1 MKLSYQIATPDIS
14 TPNLPSA
21 QGTLE
26 GNLDCIAEAGFEAVE
41 LSVRKPVELD
51 LDGIEKQIK
60 SRGLSVSMIHTAA
73 MGFQDKIWL
82 CHPVPEIRDVSYRRH
97 LDALDMAQRFGCGMV
112 IGSSRGNLCEDE
124 RRDDSLRWMRDALLG
139 LSDEAAS
146 RGARLYLEPLC
157 SHWINNVTT
166 AAEGVTLCRELDHEA
181 FVLMLDTYHM
191 NVDEASFTAPILESR
206 ELLGHMHIAENNRY
220 YPGGGHIPFGEIIG
234 ALRSIGYDGYL
245 TCQIVSKPD
254 IQTAARLAA
263 ENLRALIADG
273 AS

>member
-21 QGTLE
+21 QGTLG

-41 LSVRKPVELD
+41 LSVRKPAELD
-51 LDGIEKQIK
+51 LDGIEKQIN

-73 MGFQDKIWL
+73 MGFQDRIWL

-166 AAEGVTLCRELDHEA
+166 AAEGVALCRELDHEA

-191 NVDEASFTAPILESR
+191 NVDEASFTAPILESK

-263 ENLRALIADG
+263 ENLRALIEDE

>member
-26 GNLDCIAEAGFEAVE
+26 GNLDCIAEAGFCAVE
-41 LSVRKPVELD
+41 LSVRKPDELD
-51 LDGIEKQIK
+51 LGSIERQIK

-73 MGFQDKIWL
+73 MGFQDRIWL
-82 CHPVPEIRDVSYRRH
+82 CHPVPEIRQVSYRRH

-112 IGSSRGNLCEDE
+112 VGSSRGNLCEDA
-124 RRDDSLRWMRDALLG
+124 RREDSLRWMRDALLG
-139 LSDEAAS
+139 LADEAAA

-166 AAEGVTLCRELDHEA
+166 AAEGMALCRELGHEA
-181 FVLMLDTYHM
+181 LVLMLDTYHM
-191 NVDEASFTAPILESR
+191 NADEASFTAPILESG
-206 ELLGHMHIAENNRY
+206 ELLGHMHVAENNRY
-220 YPGGGHIPFGEIIG
+220 YPGGGHIPFDEVIG
-234 ALRSIGYDGYL
+234 ALRSIGYEGYL

-254 IQTAARLAA
+254 IRTAARLAA
-263 ENLRALIADG
+263 ENLRALIDVG

>member
-21 QGTLE
+21 QGTLGE
-26 GNLDCIAEAGFEAVE
+26 NLDCVAEAGFCGVE
-41 LSVRKPVELD
+41 LSVRKPAELD
-51 LDGIEKQIK
+51 LDEIEKQIN

-73 MGFQDKIWL
+73 MGFQDRIWL
-82 CHPVPEIRDVSYRRH
+82 CHPVPEIREVSYRRH

-112 IGSSRGNLCEDE
+112 VGSSRGNLCEDE
-124 RRDDSLRWMRDALLG
+124 RREDSLGWMRDALLG
-139 LSDEAAS
+139 LADEAAA

-166 AAEGVTLCRELDHEA
+166 AAEGAALCRELGHEA
-181 FVLMLDTYHM
+181 LVLMLDTYHM
-191 NVDEASFTAPILESR
+191 NADEASFTAPIVESG

-220 YPGGGHIPFGEIIG
+220 YPGGGHIPFGEVIG
-234 ALRSIGYDGYL
+234 ALRSIGYDGWL

-254 IQTAARLAA
+254 IRTAARLAA
-263 ENLRALIADG
+263 ENLRALLQDG

>member
-26 GNLDCIAEAGFEAVE
+26 RETSIASPRRVSSAVE
-41 LSVRKPVELD
+41 LSVRKPDELD
-51 LDGIEKQIK
+51 LDEIEKQIK

-73 MGFQDKIWL
+73 MGFQDRIWL
-82 CHPVPEIRDVSYRRH
+82 CHPVPEIRGVSWRRH

-124 RRDDSLRWMRDALLG
+124 RREDSLGWMRGALLG
-139 LSDEAAS
+139 LADEAAS

-166 AAEGVTLCRELDHEA
+166 AAEGMALCRELGHEA
-181 FVLMLDTYHM
+181 LVLMLDTYHM
-191 NVDEASFTAPILESR
+191 NADEASFTDSHRRVERASGPHARRREQPLLSR
-206 ELLGHMHIAENNRY
+206 RRAHSLRRGHR
-220 YPGGGHIPFGEIIG
+220 
-234 ALRSIGYDGYL
+234 
-245 TCQIVSKPD
+245 
-254 IQTAARLAA
+254 
-263 ENLRALIADG
+263 G
-273 AS
+273 ASLDRV

>member
-21 QGTLE
+21 QGTME
-26 GNLDCIAEAGFEAVE
+26 GNLDCIAEAGFRGVE
-41 LSVRKPVELD
+41 LSVRKPAELD
-51 LDGIEKQIK
+51 LDDIEKQID

-73 MGFQDKIWL
+73 MGFQDRIWL
-82 CHPVPEIRDVSYRRH
+82 CHPVPEIREVSYRRH

-112 IGSSRGNLCEDE
+112 IGSSRGNLCEDA

-139 LSDEAAS
+139 LVDEAAA

-166 AAEGVTLCRELDHEA
+166 AAEGAALCRELDHEA
-181 FVLMLDTYHM
+181 LVLMLDTYHM
-191 NVDEASFTAPILESR
+191 NADEASFTDPIVESG

-234 ALRSIGYDGYL
+234 ALRSIGYGGWL

-254 IQTAARLAA
+254 IRTAAKLAA
-263 ENLRALIADG
+263 ENLRVLIDEG